1 MSSLRPVDCM
11 ACQLIAHPERV
22 PGGRIATLGQWA
34 VEHCIGPLG
43 LATAIVKP
51 LRHVVRVADLDVAEA
66 FELGPVLARVARAVS
81 SASADL
87 GHPPGQVY
95 TCLWSHA
102 GREPGHIH
110 FVIQPVDAALMARYD
125 THGPA
130 LQAAM
135 FEENEAM
142 DPTAMAGAA
151 ELIRRHLGDTPSQ
164 VTLSVAD

>member
-1 MSSLRPVDCM
+1 M
-11 ACQLIAHPERV
+11 ACELIAHPERV
-22 PGGRIATLGQWA
+22 PGGRIATLGTWA

-51 LRHVVRVADLDVAEA
+51 LRHVVHVAGLDAAEA
-66 FELGPVLARVARAVS
+66 SELGPALVRVAQAVS

-110 FVIQPVDAALMARYD
+110 FVVQPVHAALMARYD
-125 THGPA
+125 AHGPA
-130 LQAAM
+130 LQVRM
-135 FEENEAM
+135 FEENEPMGPA
-142 DPTAMAGAA
+142 AMAGAA
-151 ELIRRHLGDTPSQ
+151 DLIRRHLGVTPSQ
-164 VTLSVAD
+164 ALLPGSE

>member
-1 MSSLRPVDCM
+1 M
-11 ACQLIAHPERV
+11 ACQFIAHPERV
-22 PGGRIATLGQWA
+22 PGGRIATLGPWA

-51 LRHVVRVADLDVAEA
+51 LRHVVHVADLDAVEA
-66 FELGPVLARVARAVS
+66 AELGPVLARVARAVS

-125 THGPA
+125 THGPT
-130 LQAAM
+130 LQVRM

-151 ELIRRHLGDTPSQ
+151 DLIRGHLGVAPSQ
-164 VTLSVAD
+164 LPSADAE

>member
-1 MSSLRPVDCM
+1 MSSPEPAECV
-11 ACQLIAHPERV
+11 ACELIDHPERV

-51 LRHVVRVADLDVAEA
+51 LRHVVHVADLDAAEA
-66 FELGPVLARVARAVS
+66 SELGSVLAQVARAVS
-81 SASADL
+81 NASADL
-87 GHPPGQVY
+87 GHPPEQVY

-102 GREPGHIH
+102 GRVPGHIH
-110 FVIQPVDAALMARYD
+110 FVIQPVDAVLMARYD
-125 THGPA
+125 AHGPV
-130 LQAAM
+130 LQVRM

-151 ELIRRHLGDTPSQ
+151 DLIRGHLGDNPS
-164 VTLSVAD
+164 SSDIRRP